1 VPNNRPTKG
10 SLRESTKKASTNI
23 LTYHHGDEGESFD
36 FTQSAPV
43 KMIRMALDGDATSS
57 NAHVVATAGTTNN
70 NNNNLP
76 VEALHVD
83 LTQETTSHSGIV
95 VDGDLIS
102 ENDQEAQEEQPLP
115 LIMIPTPSGLVES
128 RI

>member
-1 VPNNRPTKG
+1 
-10 SLRESTKKASTNI
+10 
-23 LTYHHGDEGESFD
+23 
-36 FTQSAPV
+36 
-43 KMIRMALDGDATSS
+43 
-57 NAHVVATAGTTNN
+57 VATAGTTNN